1 MSTKG
6 VNVKKRLG
14 MTRGLLA
21 GLLMIVASGYSAWA
35 QAGVALGATR
45 VIYPAGQ
52 KQVQLGVTNNDDSST
67 YLIQSWVENA
77 DGGKDGRFVITP
89 PLFAM
94 QGKKENTLRII
105 DATNKQLPQDR
116 ESLFWINV
124 KAIPSMD
131 KSKLSDNTLQLA
143 IISRIKLYYRPAK
156 LAMPP
161 EEAAQKLTFRRNAGK
176 LTLINPSPY
185 YLTVTELSVGT
196 RGLENALVPPLGET
210 SVKIPDEASGE
221 ITYRTINDYG
231 ALTPRVIGVMR

>member
-1 MSTKG
+1 VSTKG

-21 GLLMIVASGYSAWA
+21 GLLMIAASGYSAWA

-77 DGGKDGRFVITP
+77 DGGKDGRFVIT

-156 LAMPP
+156 LALPP
-161 EEAAQKLTFRRNAGK
+161 DQAAEKLSFSRSGSS
-176 LTLINPSPY
+176 LTLTNPTPY
-185 YLTVTELSVGT
+185 YLTVTELNAGT
-196 RGLENALVPPLGET
+196 RVLENALVPPMGKT
-210 SVKIPDEASGE
+210 SVKLPPDAGSN

-231 ALTPRVIGVMR
+231 ALTPKMTGVLR